1 MSYQSQA
8 LPNRNENNNTRLYPV
23 SVRNRKAYTEA

>member
-8 LPNRNENNNTRLYPV
+8 LPNKNGNNNTKLYPF